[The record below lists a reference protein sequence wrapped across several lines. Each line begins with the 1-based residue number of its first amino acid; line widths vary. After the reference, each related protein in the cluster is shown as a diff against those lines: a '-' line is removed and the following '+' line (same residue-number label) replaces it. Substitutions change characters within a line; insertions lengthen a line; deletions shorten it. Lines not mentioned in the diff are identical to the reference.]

1 MYACLMHS
9 MIINIFHDI
18 VNSSIAVF
26 NTCNHDDRSSGVGAA
41 MMTRSP
47 FEVVSENLLRL
58 MCFLTDVVSTSNGLS
73 SISVIVQSCSEI
85 VPDSLL
91 S

>member
-1 MYACLMHS
+1 M
-9 MIINIFHDI
+9 
-18 VNSSIAVF
+18 AVF

-41 MMTRSP
+41 MTTRSP

-73 SISVIVQSCSEI
+73 SISVIVQLCSEM